1 MSEPK
6 VNQNTLRMGTKPML
20 PLIIEMS
27 LPSMFSMLI
36 QALYNIV
43 DSIFVSRLGEY
54 ALSAVSLVYPIQLI
68 NISVGVGTSVGLS
81 SLISRRLG
89 AKDYEAAQSAA
100 EHGLFLA
107 LCHWLLFVAFGLFG
121 SRSFAS
127 AFSENATLIE
137 PAVQYC
143 TIVCVGSLF
152 ALCSSSME
160 KIMQAGGNM
169 IAPMWCMLSGA
180 VTNIILDPIMIFGLF
195 GFPAMGVAGAA
206 VATVIG
212 QCVCFLVANIFMHK
226 LDLPVKVKYGRFAM
240 SGRTIKDIYQVGLPS
255 MVMQSIGSVMTIAL
269 NAILIGFSE
278 AAVAVLGVYFK
289 LQSFVFMPVFGM
301 NHGLMP
307 IMGYNYGAKNRKR
320 LMNAYKLG
328 IVIAM
333 CIMVVGL
340 LLFQLIPDKLMS
352 LFKAE
357 GDLLTVGVK
366 ALRTISLC
374 FPFAAIGIITGT
386 LFQATGRGIYSL
398 FTSLLRQL
406 IVIVPAAYV
415 LSKMIGVMGVWYAFP
430 LAEGFSLCFSLLMLR
445 RLWRTDISHIPLK
458 QAM

>member
-1 MSEPK
+1 MSEQK
-6 VNQNTLRMGTKPML
+6 IQNQNTLRMGEMAML
-20 PLIIEMS
+20 PLIIKMS
-27 LPSMFSMLI
+27 LPSMFSMLV

-68 NISVGVGTSVGLS
+68 NISVGVGASIGLS

-89 AKDYEAAQSAA
+89 AKDLEAAQNAA

-107 LCHWLLFVAFGLFG
+107 LCHWVLFVLFGFFG
-121 SRSFAS
+121 SRPFAM

-137 PAVQYC
+137 PAVSYC
-143 TIVCVGSLF
+143 SIVCIGSLF

-180 VTNIILDPIMIFGLF
+180 VTNIILDPIMIFGYF
-195 GFPAMGVAGAA
+195 GFPALGVAGAA
-206 VATVIG
+206 VATVTG
-212 QCVCFLVANIFMHK
+212 QFVTFLVANLFMRK
-226 LDLPVKVKYGRFAM
+226 LDLPVKVKYGRFAI

-255 MVMQSIGSVMTIAL
+255 MVMQSIGSVMTICL
-269 NAILIGFSE
+269 NAILIAFSE

-307 IMGYNYGAKNRKR
+307 IMGYNYGARSRGR
-320 LMNAYKLG
+320 LMKAYKLG
-328 IVIAM
+328 ILIALG
-333 CIMVVGL
+333 IMLVGL
-340 LLFQLIPDKLMS
+340 AIFQLFPAQLMG

-357 GDLLTVGVK
+357 GDLLNVGIK

-374 FPFAAIGIITGT
+374 FPLAAIGIITGT
-386 LFQATGRGIYSL
+386 LFQATGRGVYSL
-398 FTSLLRQL
+398 LTSLLRQL
-406 IVIVPAAYV
+406 IIIVPAAYI
-415 LSKMIGVMGVWYAFP
+415 LSKISGVMGVWYAFP
-430 LAEGFSLCFSLLMLR
+430 LAEGFSLVFSLLMFR
-445 RLWRTDISHIPLK
+445 RLWRTDLSKIPE
-458 QAM
+458 

>member
-1 MSEPK
+1 MSEQK
-6 VNQNTLRMGTKPML
+6 LQNQNTLRMGEMAML
-20 PLIIEMS
+20 PLIIKMS
-27 LPSMFSMLI
+27 LPSMFSMLV

-68 NISVGVGTSVGLS
+68 NISVGVGASIGLS

-89 AKDYEAAQSAA
+89 AKDIEAAQNAA

-107 LCHWLLFVAFGLFG
+107 LCHWVLFVLFGFFG
-121 SRSFAS
+121 SRPFAM

-137 PAVQYC
+137 PAVSYC
-143 TIVCVGSLF
+143 SIVCIGSLF

-180 VTNIILDPIMIFGLF
+180 VTNIILDPIMIFGYF
-195 GFPAMGVAGAA
+195 GFPALGVAGAA
-206 VATVIG
+206 IATVIG
-212 QCVCFLVANIFMHK
+212 QCVCFLVANLFMRK
-226 LDLPVKVKYGRFAM
+226 LDLPVKVKYGRFAI

-255 MVMQSIGSVMTIAL
+255 MVMQSIGSVMTICL
-269 NAILIGFSE
+269 NAILIAFSE

-307 IMGYNYGAKNRKR
+307 IMGYNYGARSRGR
-320 LMNAYKLG
+320 LMKAYKLG
-328 IVIAM
+328 ILIALG
-333 CIMVVGL
+333 IMLVGL
-340 LLFQLIPDKLMS
+340 AIFQLFPAQLMG

-357 GDLLTVGVK
+357 GDLLNVGIK

-374 FPFAAIGIITGT
+374 FPLAAIGIITGT
-386 LFQATGRGIYSL
+386 LFQATGRGVYSL
-398 FTSLLRQL
+398 LTSLLRQL
-406 IVIVPAAYV
+406 IIIVPAAYI
-415 LSKMIGVMGVWYAFP
+415 LSKISGVMGVWYAFP
-430 LAEGFSLCFSLLMLR
+430 LAEGFSLVFSLLMFR
-445 RLWRTDISHIPLK
+445 RLWRTDLSKIPE
-458 QAM
+458 

>member
-1 MSEPK
+1 MSEQK
-6 VNQNTLRMGTKPML
+6 IQNQNTLRMGEMAML
-20 PLIIEMS
+20 PLIIKMS
-27 LPSMFSMLI
+27 LPSMFSMLV

-68 NISVGVGTSVGLS
+68 NISVGVGASIGLS

-89 AKDYEAAQSAA
+89 AKDLEAAQNAA

-107 LCHWLLFVAFGLFG
+107 LCHWVLFVLFGFFG
-121 SRSFAS
+121 SRPFAM

-137 PAVQYC
+137 PAVSYC
-143 TIVCVGSLF
+143 SIVCIGSLF

-180 VTNIILDPIMIFGLF
+180 VTNIILDPIMIFGYF
-195 GFPAMGVAGAA
+195 GFPALGVAGAA
-206 VATVIG
+206 IATVIG
-212 QCVCFLVANIFMHK
+212 QCVCFLVANLFMRK
-226 LDLPVKVKYGRFAM
+226 LDLPVKVKYGRFAI

-255 MVMQSIGSVMTIAL
+255 MVMQSIGSVMTICL
-269 NAILIGFSE
+269 NAILIAFSE

-307 IMGYNYGAKNRKR
+307 IMGYNYGARSRGR
-320 LMNAYKLG
+320 LMKAYKLG
-328 IVIAM
+328 ILIALG
-333 CIMVVGL
+333 IMLVGL
-340 LLFQLIPDKLMS
+340 AVFQLFPAQLMG

-357 GDLLTVGVK
+357 GDLLNVGIK

-374 FPFAAIGIITGT
+374 FPLAAIGIITGT
-386 LFQATGRGIYSL
+386 LFQATGRGVYSL
-398 FTSLLRQL
+398 LTSLLRQL
-406 IVIVPAAYV
+406 IIIVPAAYI
-415 LSKMIGVMGVWYAFP
+415 LSKISGVMGVWYAFP
-430 LAEGFSLCFSLLMLR
+430 LAEGFSLVFSLLMFR
-445 RLWRTDISHIPLK
+445 RLWRTDLSKIPE
-458 QAM
+458 

>member
-1 MSEPK
+1 MSEQK
-6 VNQNTLRMGTKPML
+6 IQNQNTLRMGEMAML
-20 PLIIEMS
+20 PLIIKMS
-27 LPSMFSMLI
+27 LPSMFSMLV

-68 NISVGVGTSVGLS
+68 NISVGVGASIGLS

-89 AKDYEAAQSAA
+89 AKDIEAAQNAA

-107 LCHWLLFVAFGLFG
+107 LCHWVLFVLFGFFG
-121 SRSFAS
+121 SRPFAM

-137 PAVQYC
+137 PAVSYC
-143 TIVCVGSLF
+143 SIVCIGSLF

-180 VTNIILDPIMIFGLF
+180 VTNIILDPIMIFGYF
-195 GFPAMGVAGAA
+195 GFPALGVAGAA
-206 VATVIG
+206 IATVIG
-212 QCVCFLVANIFMHK
+212 QCVCFLVANLFMRK
-226 LDLPVKVKYGRFAM
+226 LDLPVKVKYGRFAI

-255 MVMQSIGSVMTIAL
+255 MVMQSIGSVMTICL
-269 NAILIGFSE
+269 NAILIAFSE

-307 IMGYNYGAKNRKR
+307 IMGYNYGARSRGR
-320 LMNAYKLG
+320 LMKAYKLG
-328 IVIAM
+328 ILIALG
-333 CIMVVGL
+333 IMLVGL
-340 LLFQLIPDKLMS
+340 VVFQLFPAQLMG

-357 GDLLTVGVK
+357 GDLLNVGIK

-374 FPFAAIGIITGT
+374 FPLAAIGIITGT
-386 LFQATGRGIYSL
+386 LFQATGRGVYSL
-398 FTSLLRQL
+398 LTSLLRQL
-406 IVIVPAAYV
+406 IIIVPAAYI
-415 LSKMIGVMGVWYAFP
+415 LSKISGVMGVWYAFP
-430 LAEGFSLCFSLLMLR
+430 LAEGFSLVFSLLMFR
-445 RLWRTDISHIPLK
+445 RLWRTDLSKIPE
-458 QAM
+458 

>member
-1 MSEPK
+1 MSEQK
-6 VNQNTLRMGTKPML
+6 IQNQNTLRMGEMAML
-20 PLIIEMS
+20 PLIIKMS
-27 LPSMFSMLI
+27 LPSMFSMLV

-68 NISVGVGTSVGLS
+68 NISVGVGASIGLS

-89 AKDYEAAQSAA
+89 AKDLEAAQNAA

-107 LCHWLLFVAFGLFG
+107 LCHWVLFVLFGFFG
-121 SRSFAS
+121 SRPFAM

-137 PAVQYC
+137 PAVSYC
-143 TIVCVGSLF
+143 SIVCIGSLF

-180 VTNIILDPIMIFGLF
+180 VTNIILDPIMIFGYF
-195 GFPAMGVAGAA
+195 GFPALGVAGAA
-206 VATVIG
+206 IATVIG
-212 QCVCFLVANIFMHK
+212 QCVCFLVANLFMRK
-226 LDLPVKVKYGRFAM
+226 LDLPVKVKYGRFAI

-255 MVMQSIGSVMTIAL
+255 MVMQSIGSVMTICL
-269 NAILIGFSE
+269 NAILIAFSE

-307 IMGYNYGAKNRKR
+307 IMGYNYGARSRGR
-320 LMNAYKLG
+320 LMKAYKLG
-328 IVIAM
+328 ILIALG
-333 CIMVVGL
+333 IMLVGL
-340 LLFQLIPDKLMS
+340 AIFQLFPAQLMG

-357 GDLLTVGVK
+357 GDLLNVGIK

-374 FPFAAIGIITGT
+374 FPLAAIGIITGT
-386 LFQATGRGIYSL
+386 LFQATGRGVYSL
-398 FTSLLRQL
+398 LTSLLRQL
-406 IVIVPAAYV
+406 IIIVPAAYI
-415 LSKMIGVMGVWYAFP
+415 LSKISGVMGVWYAFP
-430 LAEGFSLCFSLLMLR
+430 LAEGFSLVFSLLMFR
-445 RLWRTDISHIPLK
+445 RLWRTDLSKIPE
-458 QAM
+458 

>member
-1 MSEPK
+1 MSNDAIHNE
-6 VNQNTLRMGTKPML
+6 NTLRMGTKPML
-20 PLIIEMS
+20 PLIIQMS

-68 NISVGVGTSVGLS
+68 NISVGVGASIGLS

-89 AKDYEAAQSAA
+89 ARDIEAAQNAA
-100 EHGLFLA
+100 EHGLFLG
-107 LCHWLLFVAFGLFG
+107 LCHWIIFVLFGLFG
-121 SRSFAS
+121 SRPFAM
-127 AFSENATLIE
+127 AFSENPTLIE
-137 PAVQYC
+137 PAVSYC
-143 TIVCVGSLF
+143 SIVCIGSLF

-169 IAPMWCMLSGA
+169 IAPMWCMLTGA
-180 VTNIILDPIMIFGLF
+180 ITNIILDPIMIFGLF
-195 GFPAMGVAGAA
+195 GFPALGVAGAA
-206 VATVIG
+206 IATVIG
-212 QCVCFLVANIFMHK
+212 QCMCFIVANVFMHK
-226 LDLPVKVKYGRFAM
+226 LDLPVKVKYGRFAL
-240 SGRTIKDIYQVGLPS
+240 SGRTVKDIYQVGLPS
-255 MVMQSIGSVMTIAL
+255 MVMQSIGSVMTICM

-307 IMGYNYGAKNRKR
+307 IMGYNYGARNRKR
-320 LMNAYKLG
+320 LMQAYKIG
-328 IVIAM
+328 IILAL

-340 LLFQLIPDKLMS
+340 VVFQLIPDKLMD

-357 GDLLTVGVK
+357 GDLLNVGMK

-386 LFQATGRGIYSL
+386 LFQATGRGVYSL
-398 FTSLLRQL
+398 LTSILRQL
-406 IVIVPAAYV
+406 LVIVPAAFI
-415 LSKMIGVMGVWYAFP
+415 LSRIIGVMGVWWAFP
-430 LAEGFSLCFSLLMLR
+430 IAEGFSLIFSMLMLR
-445 RLWRTDISHIPLK
+445 RLWRTDLSKIPE
-458 QAM
+458 

>member
-1 MSEPK
+1 
-6 VNQNTLRMGTKPML
+6 
-20 PLIIEMS
+20 
-27 LPSMFSMLI
+27 MFSMLV

-68 NISVGVGTSVGLS
+68 NISVGVGASIGLS

-89 AKDYEAAQSAA
+89 AKDIEAAQNAA

-107 LCHWLLFVAFGLFG
+107 LCHWVLLVLFGFFG
-121 SRSFAS
+121 SRPFAM

-137 PAVQYC
+137 PAVAYC
-143 TIVCVGSLF
+143 SIVCIGSLF

-180 VTNIILDPIMIFGLF
+180 VTNIILDPIMIFGYF
-195 GFPAMGVAGAA
+195 GFPALGVAGAA
-206 VATVIG
+206 VATVTG
-212 QCVCFLVANIFMHK
+212 QFVTFLVANLFMRK
-226 LDLPVKVKYGRFAM
+226 LDLPVKVKYGRFAI

-255 MVMQSIGSVMTIAL
+255 MVMQSIGSVMTICL
-269 NAILIGFSE
+269 NAILIAFSE

-307 IMGYNYGAKNRKR
+307 IMGYNYGARSRGR
-320 LMNAYKLG
+320 LMKAYKLG
-328 IVIAM
+328 ILIALG
-333 CIMVVGL
+333 IMLVGL
-340 LLFQLIPDKLMS
+340 VVFQLFPAQLMG

-357 GDLLTVGVK
+357 GDLLNVGIK

-374 FPFAAIGIITGT
+374 FPLAAIGIITGT
-386 LFQATGRGIYSL
+386 LFQATGRGVYSL
-398 FTSLLRQL
+398 LTSLLRQL
-406 IVIVPAAYV
+406 IIIVPAAYI
-415 LSKMIGVMGVWYAFP
+415 LSKISGVMGVWYAFP
-430 LAEGFSLCFSLLMLR
+430 LAEGFSLVFSLLMFR
-445 RLWRTDISHIPLK
+445 RLWRTDLSKIPE
-458 QAM
+458 

>member
-1 MSEPK
+1 MSEQK
-6 VNQNTLRMGTKPML
+6 IQNQNTLRMGEMAML
-20 PLIIEMS
+20 PLIIKMS
-27 LPSMFSMLI
+27 LPSMFSMLV

-68 NISVGVGTSVGLS
+68 NISVGVGASIGLS

-89 AKDYEAAQSAA
+89 AKDIEAAQNAA

-107 LCHWLLFVAFGLFG
+107 LCHWVLFVLFGFFG
-121 SRSFAS
+121 SRPFAM

-137 PAVQYC
+137 PAVSYC
-143 TIVCVGSLF
+143 SIVCIGSLF

-180 VTNIILDPIMIFGLF
+180 ITNIILDPIMIFGYF
-195 GFPAMGVAGAA
+195 GFPALGVAGAA
-206 VATVIG
+206 IATVIG
-212 QCVCFLVANIFMHK
+212 QCVCFLVANLFMRK
-226 LDLPVKVKYGRFAM
+226 LDLPVKVKYGRFAI

-255 MVMQSIGSVMTIAL
+255 MVMQSIGSVMTICL
-269 NAILIGFSE
+269 NAILIAFSE

-307 IMGYNYGAKNRKR
+307 IMGYNYGARSRGR
-320 LMNAYKLG
+320 LMKAYKLG
-328 IVIAM
+328 ILIALG
-333 CIMVVGL
+333 IMLVGL
-340 LLFQLIPDKLMS
+340 AIFQLFPAQLMG

-357 GDLLTVGVK
+357 GDLLNVGVK

-374 FPFAAIGIITGT
+374 FPLAAIGIITGT
-386 LFQATGRGIYSL
+386 LFQATGRGVYSL
-398 FTSLLRQL
+398 LTSLLRQL
-406 IVIVPAAYV
+406 IIIVPAAYI
-415 LSKMIGVMGVWYAFP
+415 LSKISGVMGVWYAFP
-430 LAEGFSLCFSLLMLR
+430 LAEGFSLVFSLLMFR
-445 RLWRTDISHIPLK
+445 RLWRTDLSKIPE
-458 QAM
+458 

>member
-1 MSEPK
+1 MSEQK
-6 VNQNTLRMGTKPML
+6 IQNQNTLRMGEMAML
-20 PLIIEMS
+20 PLIIKMS
-27 LPSMFSMLI
+27 LPSMFSMLV

-68 NISVGVGTSVGLS
+68 NISVGVGASIGLS

-89 AKDYEAAQSAA
+89 AKDIEAAQNAA

-107 LCHWLLFVAFGLFG
+107 LCHWVLFVLFGFFG
-121 SRSFAS
+121 SRPFAM

-137 PAVQYC
+137 PAVSYC
-143 TIVCVGSLF
+143 SIVCIGSLF

-180 VTNIILDPIMIFGLF
+180 VTNIILDPIMIFGYF
-195 GFPAMGVAGAA
+195 GFPALGVAGAA
-206 VATVIG
+206 IATVIG
-212 QCVCFLVANIFMHK
+212 QCVCFLVANLFMRK
-226 LDLPVKVKYGRFAM
+226 LDLPVKVKYGRFAI

-255 MVMQSIGSVMTIAL
+255 MVMQSIGSVMTICL
-269 NAILIGFSE
+269 NAIVIAFSE

-307 IMGYNYGAKNRKR
+307 IMGYNYGARSRGR
-320 LMNAYKLG
+320 LMKAYKLG
-328 IVIAM
+328 ILIALG
-333 CIMVVGL
+333 IMLVGL
-340 LLFQLIPDKLMS
+340 VVFQLFPAQLMG

-357 GDLLTVGVK
+357 GDLLNVGIK

-374 FPFAAIGIITGT
+374 FPLAAIGIITGT
-386 LFQATGRGIYSL
+386 LFQATGRGVYSL
-398 FTSLLRQL
+398 LTSLLRQL
-406 IVIVPAAYV
+406 IIIVPAAYI
-415 LSKMIGVMGVWYAFP
+415 LSKISGVMGVWYAFP
-430 LAEGFSLCFSLLMLR
+430 LAEGFSLVFSLLMFR
-445 RLWRTDISHIPLK
+445 RLWRTDLSKIPE
-458 QAM
+458 

>member
-1 MSEPK
+1 MSEQK
-6 VNQNTLRMGTKPML
+6 IQNQNTLRMGEMAML
-20 PLIIEMS
+20 PLIIKMS
-27 LPSMFSMLI
+27 LPSMFSMLV

-68 NISVGVGTSVGLS
+68 NISVGVGASIGLS

-89 AKDYEAAQSAA
+89 AKDIEAAQNAA

-107 LCHWLLFVAFGLFG
+107 LCHWVLFVLFGFFG
-121 SRSFAS
+121 SRPFAM

-137 PAVQYC
+137 PAVSYC
-143 TIVCVGSLF
+143 SIVCIGSLF

-180 VTNIILDPIMIFGLF
+180 VTNIILDPIMIFGYF
-195 GFPAMGVAGAA
+195 GFPALGVAGAA
-206 VATVIG
+206 IATVIG
-212 QCVCFLVANIFMHK
+212 QCVCFLVANLFMRK
-226 LDLPVKVKYGRFAM
+226 LDLPVKVKYGRFAI

-255 MVMQSIGSVMTIAL
+255 MVMQSIGSVMTICL
-269 NAILIGFSE
+269 NAILITFSE

-307 IMGYNYGAKNRKR
+307 IMGYNYGARSRGR
-320 LMNAYKLG
+320 LMKAYKLG
-328 IVIAM
+328 ILIALG
-333 CIMVVGL
+333 IMLVGL
-340 LLFQLIPDKLMS
+340 AVFQLFPAQLMG

-357 GDLLTVGVK
+357 GDLLNVGIK

-374 FPFAAIGIITGT
+374 FPLAAIGIITGT
-386 LFQATGRGIYSL
+386 LFQATGRGVYSL
-398 FTSLLRQL
+398 LTSLLRQL
-406 IVIVPAAYV
+406 IIIVPAAYI
-415 LSKMIGVMGVWYAFP
+415 LSKISGVMGVWYAFP
-430 LAEGFSLCFSLLMLR
+430 LAEGFSLVFSLLMFR
-445 RLWRTDISHIPLK
+445 RLWRTDLSKIPE
-458 QAM
+458 

>member
-1 MSEPK
+1 MSEQK
-6 VNQNTLRMGTKPML
+6 LQNQNTLRMGEMAML
-20 PLIIEMS
+20 PLIIKMS
-27 LPSMFSMLI
+27 LPSMFSMLV

-68 NISVGVGTSVGLS
+68 NISVGVGASIGLS

-89 AKDYEAAQSAA
+89 AKDLEAAQNAA

-107 LCHWLLFVAFGLFG
+107 LCHWVLFVLFGFFG
-121 SRSFAS
+121 SRPFAM

-137 PAVQYC
+137 PAVSYC
-143 TIVCVGSLF
+143 SIVCIGSLV

-180 VTNIILDPIMIFGLF
+180 VTNIILDPIMIFGYF
-195 GFPAMGVAGAA
+195 GFPALGVAGAA
-206 VATVIG
+206 IATVIG
-212 QCVCFLVANIFMHK
+212 QCVCFLVANLFMRK
-226 LDLPVKVKYGRFAM
+226 LDLPVKVKYGRFAI

-255 MVMQSIGSVMTIAL
+255 MVMQSIGSVMTICL
-269 NAILIGFSE
+269 NAILIAFSE

-307 IMGYNYGAKNRKR
+307 IMGYNYGARSRGR
-320 LMNAYKLG
+320 LMKAYKLG
-328 IVIAM
+328 ILIALG
-333 CIMVVGL
+333 IMLVGL
-340 LLFQLIPDKLMS
+340 AVFQLFPAQLMG

-357 GDLLTVGVK
+357 GDLLNVGIK

-374 FPFAAIGIITGT
+374 FPLAAIGIITGT
-386 LFQATGRGIYSL
+386 LFQATGRGVYSL
-398 FTSLLRQL
+398 LTSLLRQL
-406 IVIVPAAYV
+406 IIIVPAAYI
-415 LSKMIGVMGVWYAFP
+415 LSKISGVMGVWYAFP
-430 LAEGFSLCFSLLMLR
+430 LAEGFSLVFSLLMFR
-445 RLWRTDISHIPLK
+445 RLWRTDLSKIPE
-458 QAM
+458 

>member
-1 MSEPK
+1 MSEQK
-6 VNQNTLRMGTKPML
+6 IQNQNTLRMGEMAML
-20 PLIIEMS
+20 PLIIKMS
-27 LPSMFSMLI
+27 LPSMFSMLV

-68 NISVGVGTSVGLS
+68 NISVGVGASIGLS

-89 AKDYEAAQSAA
+89 AKDLEAAQNAA

-107 LCHWLLFVAFGLFG
+107 LCHWVLFVLFGFFG
-121 SRSFAS
+121 SRPFAM

-137 PAVQYC
+137 PAVSYC
-143 TIVCVGSLF
+143 SIVCIGSLF

-180 VTNIILDPIMIFGLF
+180 VTNIILDPIMIFGYF
-195 GFPAMGVAGAA
+195 GFPALGVAGAA
-206 VATVIG
+206 IATVIG
-212 QCVCFLVANIFMHK
+212 QCVCFLVANLFMRK
-226 LDLPVKVKYGRFAM
+226 LDLPVKVKYGRFAI

-255 MVMQSIGSVMTIAL
+255 MVMQSIGSVMTICL
-269 NAILIGFSE
+269 NAILIAFSE

-307 IMGYNYGAKNRKR
+307 IMGYNYGARSRGR
-320 LMNAYKLG
+320 LMKAYKLG
-328 IVIAM
+328 ILIALG
-333 CIMVVGL
+333 IMLVGL
-340 LLFQLIPDKLMS
+340 AVFQLFPAQLMG

-357 GDLLTVGVK
+357 GDLLNVGIK

-374 FPFAAIGIITGT
+374 FPLAAIGIITGT
-386 LFQATGRGIYSL
+386 LFQATGRGVYSL
-398 FTSLLRQL
+398 LTSLLRQL
-406 IVIVPAAYV
+406 IIIVPAAYI
-415 LSKMIGVMGVWYAFP
+415 LSKISGVMGVWYAFP
-430 LAEGFSLCFSLLMLR
+430 LAEGFSLIFSLLMLR
-445 RLWRTDISHIPLK
+445 RLWRTDLSKIPE
-458 QAM
+458 

>member
-1 MSEPK
+1 METK
-6 VNQNTLRMGTKPML
+6 EVHNKNTLRMGTKAML

-68 NISVGVGTSVGLS
+68 NISVGVGASIGLS

-89 AKDYEAAQSAA
+89 ARDIEAAQNAA
-100 EHGLFLA
+100 EHGLFLG
-107 LCHWLLFVAFGLFG
+107 LCHWIIFVLFGLFG
-121 SRSFAS
+121 SRPFAM
-127 AFSENATLIE
+127 AFSDNPTLIE
-137 PAVQYC
+137 PAVSYC
-143 TIVCVGSLF
+143 SIVCIGSLF

-169 IAPMWCMLSGA
+169 IAPMWCMLTGA
-180 VTNIILDPIMIFGLF
+180 ITNIILDPIMIFGLF
-195 GFPAMGVAGAA
+195 GFPALGVAGAA
-206 VATVIG
+206 IATVIG
-212 QCVCFLVANIFMHK
+212 QCMCFIVANVFMHK
-226 LDLPVKVKYGRFAM
+226 LDLPVKVKYGRFAF

-255 MVMQSIGSVMTIAL
+255 MVMQSIGSVMTICL

-301 NHGLMP
+301 NQGLMP
-307 IMGYNYGAKNRKR
+307 IMGYNYGARNRKR
-320 LMNAYKLG
+320 LMQAYKIGIVLALG
-328 IVIAM
+328 IMI
-333 CIMVVGL
+333 VGL
-340 LLFQLIPDKLMS
+340 LIFQLMPDKLMA

-357 GDLLTVGVK
+357 GDLLNVGMK

-406 IVIVPAAYV
+406 VIIVPAAFI
-415 LSKMIGVMGVWYAFP
+415 LSKVIGVMGVWYAFP
-430 LAEGFSLCFSLLMLR
+430 LAEGFSLLFQMLMFR
-445 RLWRTDISHIPLK
+445 RLWWTDLSLIPE
-458 QAM
+458 

>member
-1 MSEPK
+1 MSEQK
-6 VNQNTLRMGTKPML
+6 IQNQNTLRMGEMAML
-20 PLIIEMS
+20 PLIIKMS
-27 LPSMFSMLI
+27 LPSMFSMLV

-68 NISVGVGTSVGLS
+68 NISVGVGASIGLS

-89 AKDYEAAQSAA
+89 AKDVEAAQNAA
-100 EHGLFLA
+100 EHGLLLA
-107 LCHWLLFVAFGLFG
+107 LCHWVIFVLFGFFG
-121 SRSFAS
+121 SRPFAM
-127 AFSENATLIE
+127 AFSDNVTLIE
-137 PAVQYC
+137 PAVSYC
-143 TIVCVGSLF
+143 SIVCIGSLF

-180 VTNIILDPIMIFGLF
+180 VTNIILDPIMIFGYF
-195 GFPAMGVAGAA
+195 GFPALGVAGAA
-206 VATVIG
+206 IATVIG
-212 QCVCFLVANIFMHK
+212 QAVCFLVANLFMRK
-226 LDLPVKVKYGRFAM
+226 LDLPVKVKYGRFAV

-255 MVMQSIGSVMTIAL
+255 MVMQSIGSVMTICL

-307 IMGYNYGAKNRKR
+307 IMGYNYGARSRSR
-320 LMNAYKLG
+320 LMKAYKLG
-328 IVIAM
+328 VLIALG
-333 CIMVVGL
+333 IMLAGL
-340 LLFQLIPDKLMS
+340 ALFQVFPAQLMS

-374 FPFAAIGIITGT
+374 FPLAAVGIITGT
-386 LFQATGRGIYSL
+386 LFQATGRGVYSL
-398 FTSLLRQL
+398 MTSLLRQL
-406 IVIVPAAYV
+406 IIIVPAAYI
-415 LSKMIGVMGVWYAFP
+415 LSKAVGVMGVWYAFP
-430 LAEGFSLCFSLLMLR
+430 LAEGFSLIFSLLMLR
-445 RLWRTDISHIPLK
+445 RLWRTDLSKIPE
-458 QAM
+458 

>member
-1 MSEPK
+1 MEDNQIH
-6 VNQNTLRMGTKPML
+6 NQNTLRMGTKAML
-20 PLIIEMS
+20 PLIIQMS

-68 NISVGVGTSVGLS
+68 NISVGVGASIGLS

-89 AKDYEAAQSAA
+89 AKDLEAAQNAA

-107 LCHWLLFVAFGLFG
+107 LCHWILFLLFGFFG
-121 SRSFAS
+121 SRPFAM
-127 AFSENATLIE
+127 AFSDNPTLIE
-137 PAVQYC
+137 PAVTYC
-143 TIVCVGSLF
+143 SIVCIGSLF
-152 ALCSSSME
+152 ALCSSTME

-180 VTNIILDPIMIFGLF
+180 VTNIILDPIMIFGYF
-195 GFPAMGVAGAA
+195 GCPALGVAGAA
-206 VATVIG
+206 IATVIG
-212 QCVCFLVANIFMHK
+212 QLVCFTVANVFMRRM
-226 LDLPVKVKYGRFAM
+226 DLPVKVKYGRFAL

-255 MVMQSIGSVMTIAL
+255 MVIQSIGSAMTICL

-307 IMGYNYGAKNRKR
+307 IMGYNYGACNRKR
-320 LMNAYKLG
+320 LMQAYKIGMIL
-328 IVIAM
+328 AL

-340 LLFQLIPDKLMS
+340 LIFQLMPDKLMS

-357 GDLLTVGVK
+357 GDLLNIGMK

-406 IVIVPAAYV
+406 VIIVPAAFI
-415 LSKMIGVMGVWYAFP
+415 LSKVIGVMGVWYAFP
-430 LAEGFSLCFSLLMLR
+430 LAEGFSLVFSLLMLR
-445 RLWRTDISHIPLK
+445 RLWRTDLSKIP
-458 QAM
+458 AE

>member
-1 MSEPK
+1 MSEQK
-6 VNQNTLRMGTKPML
+6 IQNQNTLRMGEMAML
-20 PLIIEMS
+20 PLIIKMS
-27 LPSMFSMLI
+27 LPSMFSMLV

-68 NISVGVGTSVGLS
+68 NISVGVGASIGLS

-89 AKDYEAAQSAA
+89 AKDIEAAQNAA

-107 LCHWLLFVAFGLFG
+107 LCHWVLFVLFGFFG
-121 SRSFAS
+121 SRPFAM

-137 PAVQYC
+137 PAVSYC
-143 TIVCVGSLF
+143 SIVCIGSLF
-152 ALCSSSME
+152 ASSME

-180 VTNIILDPIMIFGLF
+180 VTNIILDPIMIFGYF
-195 GFPAMGVAGAA
+195 GFPALGVAGAA
-206 VATVIG
+206 IATVIG
-212 QCVCFLVANIFMHK
+212 QCVCFLVANLFMRK
-226 LDLPVKVKYGRFAM
+226 LDLPVKVKYGRFAI

-255 MVMQSIGSVMTIAL
+255 MVMQSIGSVMTICL
-269 NAILIGFSE
+269 NAVLIAFSE

-307 IMGYNYGAKNRKR
+307 IMGYNYGARSRGR
-320 LMNAYKLG
+320 LMKAYKLG
-328 IVIAM
+328 ILIALG
-333 CIMVVGL
+333 IMLVGL
-340 LLFQLIPDKLMS
+340 AVFQIFPAQLMG

-357 GDLLTVGVK
+357 GDLLNVGIK

-374 FPFAAIGIITGT
+374 FPLAAIGIITGT
-386 LFQATGRGIYSL
+386 LFQATGRGVYSL
-398 FTSLLRQL
+398 LTSLLRQL
-406 IVIVPAAYV
+406 IIIVPAAYI
-415 LSKMIGVMGVWYAFP
+415 LSKISGVMGVWYAFP
-430 LAEGFSLCFSLLMLR
+430 LAEGFSLVFSLLMFR
-445 RLWRTDISHIPLK
+445 RLWRTDLSKIPE
-458 QAM
+458 

>member
-1 MSEPK
+1 MSELK
-6 VNQNTLRMGTKPML
+6 IQNQNTLRMGEMAML
-20 PLIIEMS
+20 PLIIKMS
-27 LPSMFSMLI
+27 LPSMFSMLV

-68 NISVGVGTSVGLS
+68 NISVGVGASIGLS

-89 AKDYEAAQSAA
+89 AKDLEAAQNAA

-107 LCHWLLFVAFGLFG
+107 LCHWILFVLFGFFG
-121 SRSFAS
+121 SRPFAM

-137 PAVQYC
+137 PAVAYC
-143 TIVCVGSLF
+143 SIVCIGSLF

-180 VTNIILDPIMIFGLF
+180 VTNIILDPIMIFGYF
-195 GFPAMGVAGAA
+195 GFPALGVAGAA
-206 VATVIG
+206 VATVTG
-212 QCVCFLVANIFMHK
+212 QFVTFLVANLFMRK
-226 LDLPVKVKYGRFAM
+226 LDLPVKVKYGRFAI

-255 MVMQSIGSVMTIAL
+255 MVMQSIGSVMTICL
-269 NAILIGFSE
+269 NAILIAFSE

-307 IMGYNYGAKNRKR
+307 IMGYNYGARSRGR
-320 LMNAYKLG
+320 LMKAYKLG
-328 IVIAM
+328 ILIALG
-333 CIMVVGL
+333 IMLVGL
-340 LLFQLIPDKLMS
+340 AIFQLFPAQLMG

-357 GDLLTVGVK
+357 GDLLNVGIK

-374 FPFAAIGIITGT
+374 FPLAAIGIITGT
-386 LFQATGRGIYSL
+386 LFQATGRGVYSL
-398 FTSLLRQL
+398 LTSLLRQL
-406 IVIVPAAYV
+406 IIIVPAAYI
-415 LSKMIGVMGVWYAFP
+415 LSKISGVMGVWYAFP
-430 LAEGFSLCFSLLMLR
+430 LAEGFSLVFSLLMFR
-445 RLWRTDISHIPLK
+445 RLWRTDLSKIPE
-458 QAM
+458 

>member
-1 MSEPK
+1 MEDEK
-6 VNQNTLRMGTKPML
+6 IKNQNTLRMGNKAML

-27 LPSMFSMLI
+27 LPSMFSMMI

-68 NISVGVGTSVGLS
+68 NISVGVGASIGLS

-89 AKDYEAAQSAA
+89 AKDLEAAQNAA

-107 LCHWLLFVAFGLFG
+107 LCHWLIFVLFGFFG
-121 SRSFAS
+121 SRPFAA
-127 AFSENATLIE
+127 AFSDNPTLID
-137 PAVQYC
+137 PAVTYC
-143 TIVCVGSLF
+143 SIVCIGSLF

-180 VTNIILDPIMIFGLF
+180 VTNIILDPIMIVGYF
-195 GFPAMGVAGAA
+195 GFPALGVAGAA
-206 VATVIG
+206 IATVTG
-212 QCVCFLVANIFMHK
+212 QFVCFIIANVFMHR
-226 LDLPVKVKYGRFAM
+226 LDLPVKVKYGRFAI
-240 SGRTIKDIYQVGLPS
+240 SGRTIRDIYQVGLPS
-255 MVMQSIGSVMTIAL
+255 MVMQSIGSVMTICL
-269 NAILIGFSE
+269 NAILITFSE

-307 IMGYNYGAKNRKR
+307 IMGYNYGARNRRR
-320 LMNAYKLG
+320 LMQAYKLG
-328 IVIAM
+328 MLIALG
-333 CIMVVGL
+333 IMIAGL
-340 LLFQLIPDKLMS
+340 LIFQLVPDKLMG

-386 LFQATGRGIYSL
+386 LFQATGRGVYSL
-398 FTSLLRQL
+398 LTSLLRQL
-406 IVIVPAAYV
+406 VIIVPAAYI
-415 LSKMIGVMGVWYAFP
+415 LSKVIGVMGVWYAFP
-430 LAEGFSLCFSLLMLR
+430 LAEGFSLLFSLLMLR
-445 RLWRTDISHIPLK
+445 RLWRTDLSRIPEE
-458 QAM
+458 

>member
-1 MSEPK
+1 MSEQK
-6 VNQNTLRMGTKPML
+6 IQNQNTLRMGEMAML
-20 PLIIEMS
+20 PLIIKMS
-27 LPSMFSMLI
+27 LPSMFSMLV

-68 NISVGVGTSVGLS
+68 NISVGVGASIGLS

-89 AKDYEAAQSAA
+89 AKDIEAAQNAA

-107 LCHWLLFVAFGLFG
+107 LCHWVLFVLFGFFG
-121 SRSFAS
+121 SRPFAM

-137 PAVQYC
+137 PAVSYC
-143 TIVCVGSLF
+143 SIVCIGSLF

-180 VTNIILDPIMIFGLF
+180 VTNIILDPIMIFGYF
-195 GFPAMGVAGAA
+195 GFPALGVAGAA
-206 VATVIG
+206 IATVIG
-212 QCVCFLVANIFMHK
+212 QCVCFLVANLFMRK
-226 LDLPVKVKYGRFAM
+226 LDLPVKVKYGRFAI

-255 MVMQSIGSVMTIAL
+255 MVMQSIGSVMTICL
-269 NAILIGFSE
+269 NAILIAFSE

-307 IMGYNYGAKNRKR
+307 IMGYNYGARSRGR
-320 LMNAYKLG
+320 LMKAYKLG
-328 IVIAM
+328 ILIALG
-333 CIMVVGL
+333 IMLVGL
-340 LLFQLIPDKLMS
+340 VVFQLFPAQLMG

-357 GDLLTVGVK
+357 GDLLNVGIK

-374 FPFAAIGIITGT
+374 FPLAAIGIITGT
-386 LFQATGRGIYSL
+386 LFQATGRGVYSL
-398 FTSLLRQL
+398 LTSLLRQL
-406 IVIVPAAYV
+406 IIIVPAAYI
-415 LSKMIGVMGVWYAFP
+415 LSKISGVMGVWYAFP
-430 LAEGFSLCFSLLMLR
+430 LAEGFSLVFSLLMFR
-445 RLWRTDISHIPLK
+445 RIWRTDLSKIPE
-458 QAM
+458 